1 VRSGFALDCVAVVS
15 AIDVEP
21 QGCGGDCSRARRR
34 TAALQRHSTAPL
46 TFEGSMRSTFVF
58 RLLAAT
64 AVAVAALAA
73 APASSQDLKIAVAA
87 DVTSIDPHFFN
98 LFPNNNIAEHV
109 FDKLVQMD
117 PDSKMIPGLATSWKT
132 IDDRT
137 WEFRLRKGAKFH
149 DGSEVTA
156 DDVAYSIDRVP
167 QVPNSPGPFT
177 AYTKAIVAKEIV
189 DPYTIRLKYAGPY
202 PLAPNDLSTIYIVSK
217 KVASGASTE
226 DFNSGKAA
234 VGSGRYKFVRYANGD
249 RVELERNDAYWGD
262 RPHWQKVTFR
272 IIKNEAAR
280 VAALLSGDV
289 DAIEQPPTADLA
301 RIKSDP
307 RFTVTSK
314 ISHRVIY
321 FNFDHL
327 DRPSPFITGKDGK
340 PLAKNPLLDAR
351 VRHAISKAINRQAI
365 AERVMEGQAIPSG
378 QLVSDKLFGNVP
390 ALKADAFDMAGA
402 KKLLA
407 DAGYP
412 DGFNLTIHGPAGR
425 YVNDEKIVQAVAQML
440 TRAGIVSKVETAPM
454 GPYSGR
460 ASKQEF
466 SFHMVG
472 WGAST
477 GEASSPLRSL
487 LATFNR
493 DKGLGAVNWGRYSN
507 PKVDYLIE
515 QALQQVDDENR
526 RTMLQR
532 ATELAMSDL
541 GLMPVHFQF
550 TIWATKKNVSYI
562 PRTDEYTLAFQFK
575 PAKS

>member
-1 VRSGFALDCVAVVS
+1 MFMRFL
-15 AIDVEP
+15 P
-21 QGCGGDCSRARRR
+21 YRR
-34 TAALQRHSTAPL
+34 
-46 TFEGSMRSTFVF
+46 
-58 RLLAAT
+58 
-64 AVAVAALAA
+64 AVAAAA
-73 APASSQDLKIAVAA
+73 VALSVALGIPAFAQELKIAMAA
-87 DVTSIDPHFFN
+87 DVTTVDPHFFN
-98 LFPNNNIAEHV
+98 LFPNNNIAEHI

-132 IDDRT
+132 VDPQT
-137 WEFRLRKGAKFH
+137 WEFKLRKGVKFH
-149 DGSEVTA
+149 DGSELTA
-156 DDVAYSIDRVP
+156 EDVVFSIDRVP
-167 QVPNSPGPFT
+167 LVPNSPGPFS
-177 AYTKAIVAKEIV
+177 AYTKAIVSKQIV
-189 DPYTIRLKYAGPY
+189 DPYTIRFKYATPY

-217 KVASGASTE
+217 KVATGATTE

-234 VGSGRYKFVRYANGD
+234 IGSGRYKLVKYVNGD
-249 RVELERNDAYWGD
+249 RVDLVRNDAYWGD
-262 RPHWQKVTFR
+262 KPGYEKVTFK
-272 IIKNEAAR
+272 IIKNESAR

-289 DAIEQPPTADLA
+289 DAIEQPPTADFA
-301 RIKSDP
+301 RIKADP
-307 RFTVTSK
+307 KFTVTSK

-327 DRPSPFITGKDGK
+327 DRQSPFITGKDGK
-340 PLAKNPLLDAR
+340 PLAKNPLLDPR
-351 VRHAISKAINRQAI
+351 VRHAISKAINRPAI
-365 AERVMEGQAIPSG
+365 AQSVMEGQAIPSG
-378 QLVSDKLFGNVP
+378 QLVSATLFGNVP
-390 ALKADAFDMAGA
+390 TLKADAYDPEGA

-407 DAGYP
+407 EAGYP
-412 DGFNLTIHGPAGR
+412 EGFNLTIHGPSGR

-440 TRAGIVSKVETAPM
+440 SRVGITSKVETAPM

-493 DKGLGAVNWGRYSN
+493 DKGLGAVNWGRYGN

-526 RTMLQR
+526 KVMLQR

-541 GLMPVHFQF
+541 GIMPIHFQF
-550 TIWATKKNVSYI
+550 TMWATKKNVQYT

-575 PAKS
+575 PVKG

>member
-1 VRSGFALDCVAVVS
+1 M
-15 AIDVEP
+15 
-21 QGCGGDCSRARRR
+21 RRFPILR
-34 TAALQRHSTAPL
+34 R
-46 TFEGSMRSTFVF
+46 
-58 RLLAAT
+58 LAA
-64 AVAVAALAA
+64 AVAVSSSLLLAI
-73 APASSQDLKIAVAA
+73 PAGAQELKIAVAA

-98 LFPNNNIAEHV
+98 LFPNNNIAEHI

-117 PDSKMIPGLATSWKT
+117 ADSRMIPGIATSWKT
-132 IDDRT
+132 LDETT
-137 WEFRLRKGAKFH
+137 WEFKLRKGVKFH
-149 DGSEVTA
+149 DGSELTA
-156 DDVAYSIDRVP
+156 EDVAFSIDRVP
-167 QVPNSPGPFT
+167 TVPNSPGPFT
-177 AYTKAIVAKEIV
+177 AYTKAITSIEIV
-189 DPYTIRLKYAGPY
+189 DPYTIRFKTAAPH
-202 PLAPNDLSTIYIVSK
+202 PLMPNDMSTIYIVSK
-217 KVASGASTE
+217 KIATGATTE
-226 DFNSGKAA
+226 DFNSGKVA

-249 RVELERNDAYWGD
+249 RVELVRNDNYWGEKPAFD
-262 RPHWQKVTFR
+262 KVQFK

-301 RIKSDP
+301 RLKKDP
-307 RFTVTSK
+307 KFTLTSK

-327 DRPSPFITGKDGK
+327 SRVSPFVTAKDGK
-340 PLAKNPLLDAR
+340 PLDKNPLHDLR
-351 VRHAISKAINRQAI
+351 VRRAISKAINRPAI

-378 QLVSDKLFGNVP
+378 QLVSEKLFGHNP
-390 ALKADAFDMAGA
+390 ALKAEVYDPDGA

-407 DAGYP
+407 EAGYP
-412 DGFNLTIHGPAGR
+412 NGFNLTIHGPSGR

-440 TRAGIVSKVETAPM
+440 SRVGIAAKVETAPM

-487 LATFNR
+487 LATYNR

-507 PKVDYLIE
+507 AKVDYLIE

-526 RTMLQR
+526 RSCCSGRPNCRCRTWASCRSTSSSRCGRPRRTCSTCR
-532 ATELAMSDL
+532 APTS
-541 GLMPVHFQF
+541 
-550 TIWATKKNVSYI
+550 TRWRSSSS
-562 PRTDEYTLAFQFK
+562 R
-575 PAKS
+575 

>member
-1 VRSGFALDCVAVVS
+1 M
-15 AIDVEP
+15 
-21 QGCGGDCSRARRR
+21 RRFSELR
-34 TAALQRHSTAPL
+34 R
-46 TFEGSMRSTFVF
+46 
-58 RLLAAT
+58 
-64 AVAVAALAA
+64 LAA
-73 APASSQDLKIAVAA
+73 AVAIASAVAFTTSAGADELKIAVAA

-98 LFPNNNIAEHV
+98 LFPNNNIAEHI

-117 PDSKMIPGLATSWKT
+117 PDSRMIPGIATSWKT
-132 IDDRT
+132 VDDKT
-137 WEFRLRKGAKFH
+137 WEFKLRKGVKFH
-149 DGSEVTA
+149 DGSELTA
-156 DDVAYSIDRVP
+156 EDVVFSIDRVP
-167 QVPNSPGPFT
+167 LVPNSPGPFS
-177 AYTKAIVAKEIV
+177 AYTKAIIGKEVV
-189 DPYTIRLKYAGPY
+189 DPYTIRFKYAAPY

-217 KVASGASTE
+217 KVAANASTE

-234 VGSGRYKFVRYANGD
+234 IGSGRYKLVRYVNGERID
-249 RVELERNDAYWGD
+249 LVRNDGYWGEKPAYD
-262 RPHWQKVTFR
+262 KVQFK
-272 IIKNEAAR
+272 IIKNEPAR
-280 VAALLSGDV
+280 MAALLSGDV
-289 DAIEQPPTADLA
+289 DAIEQPPTADIA
-301 RIKSDP
+301 RLKTDP
-307 RFTVTSK
+307 KFTLTSK

-327 DRPSPFITGKDGK
+327 SRVSPFVTAKDGK
-340 PLAKNPLLDAR
+340 PLDKNPLLDVR
-351 VRHAISKAINRQAI
+351 VRRAISKAINRPAI

-378 QLVSDKLFGNVP
+378 QLVSEKLFGHNP
-390 ALKADAFDMAGA
+390 ALKAEVYDPEGA

-407 DAGYP
+407 EAGYP
-412 DGFNLTIHGPAGR
+412 NGFNITIHGPSGR

-440 TRAGIVSKVETAPM
+440 SRVGIVAKVETAPM

-515 QALQQVDDENR
+515 QALQQVNDENR
-526 RTMLQR
+526 SIMLQR
-532 ATELAMSDL
+532 ATDLAMLDL
-541 GLMPVHFQF
+541 GIMPIHFQF
-550 TIWATKKNVSYI
+550 TLWGTKKNVQYT

-575 PAKS
+575 PVNQLAVGK

>member
-1 VRSGFALDCVAVVS
+1 VRIDPIGHYNPVGAPAVV
-15 AIDVEP
+15 
-21 QGCGGDCSRARRR
+21 
-34 TAALQRHSTAPL
+34 HL
-46 TFEGSMRSTFVF
+46 TSLLSEVSMRRFPALH
-58 RLLAAT
+58 R
-64 AVAVAALAA
+64 LAA
-73 APASSQDLKIAVAA
+73 AVAIVVASSVAFTASVAAQELKIAVAA

-98 LFPNNNIAEHV
+98 LFPNNNIAEHI

-117 PDSKMIPGLATSWKT
+117 PDSRMIPGIATSWKT

-137 WEFRLRKGAKFH
+137 WEFKLRKGVKFH
-149 DGSEVTA
+149 DGSELTA
-156 DDVAYSIDRVP
+156 EDVVFSIDRVP
-167 QVPNSPGPFT
+167 LVPNSPGPFS
-177 AYTKAIVAKEIV
+177 AYTKAIIAKEIV
-189 DPYTIRLKYAGPY
+189 DPYTIRFKYAAPY

-217 KVASGASTE
+217 KVAANATTE

-234 VGSGRYKFVRYANGD
+234 IGSGRYKLVRYVNGD
-249 RVELERNDAYWGD
+249 RIDLVRNDNYWGEK
-262 RPHWQKVTFR
+262 PAYEKVQFK
-272 IIKNEAAR
+272 IIKNEPAR
-280 VAALLSGDV
+280 MAALLSGDV

-301 RIKSDP
+301 RLKTDP
-307 RFTVTSK
+307 KFTLTSK

-327 DRPSPFITGKDGK
+327 SRVSPFITAKDGK
-340 PLAKNPLLDAR
+340 PLDKNPLLDAR
-351 VRHAISKAINRQAI
+351 VRRAISKAINRPAI

-378 QLVSDKLFGNVP
+378 QLVSEKLFGHNP
-390 ALKADAFDMAGA
+390 ALKAEVYDPEGA

-407 DAGYP
+407 EAGYP
-412 DGFNLTIHGPAGR
+412 NGFNITIHGPSGR

-440 TRAGIVSKVETAPM
+440 SRVGIVAKVETAPM

-507 PKVDYLIE
+507 TKVDYLIE
-515 QALQQVDDENR
+515 QALQQVNDENR
-526 RTMLQR
+526 SIMLQR
-532 ATELAMSDL
+532 ATDLAMQDL
-541 GLMPVHFQF
+541 GIMPIHFQF
-550 TIWATKKNVSYI
+550 TMWATKKNVQYT
-562 PRTDEYTLAFQFK
+562 PRTDEYTLAFQFRPVRNDANLTV
-575 PAKS
+575 PAKAGS